1 MPVRT
6 VVLTAD
12 SPVLQG
18 PLVYRGGFLKAT
30 SGGAAVADLYDSTTA
45 TGQPLDSFRAAT
57 SSYDRHTDP
66 DGVWVLRG
74 VFFDAGVNVDSFVLF
89 YDDDAPEDTAGARSG
104 P

>member
-18 PLVYRGGFLKAT
+18 PLIYRGGFLKAT
-30 SGGAAVADLYDSTTA
+30 SGGAATADLYDNTA
-45 TGQPLDSFRAAT
+45 ASGQPIDSFRAAT
-57 SSYDRHTDP
+57 SNYDRHTDP

-74 VFFDAGVNVDSFVLF
+74 IYVDIGNNVDSFTLY
-89 YDDDAPEDTAGARSG
+89 YDDDAPEDTAGARQG